1 MEKPSD
7 YSKDVRIQNALARAI
22 ELGEHGLAV
31 AAYYKGRLVVNA
43 AAGHAD
49 TVGKIAATTAT
60 LWPVFSVTKGVTAL
74 AIHIQAERGH
84 LAVSDRVSKY
94 WPQFAVN
101 GKENITIEQ
110 CLSHRAGIPQM
121 PTGVTPEL
129 MADWNWMT
137 AQIASHKPIFEPGT
151 CNAYHVLAW
160 GWILGELVRRTDPSK
175 RAFDAFVQQEICKP
189 LGLEDF
195 HLGVPDAELGRI
207 AQLSGGNSFT
217 IRDDYNISPSA
228 VFPGSDVHNLKVV
241 QQCVDPG
248 AGAITTAEAVAKI
261 FGLIANGGELD
272 GVRLLSPEAI
282 QGFRRYREG
291 AYDADK
297 VLTIPVW
304 MGAAGFWLGGEPN
317 ASDPI
322 VGCHRDVVVSPGAG
336 GSMAWADFR
345 HGLAVAFCHNN
356 MDSVAVSAPE
366 RTIAPVVRAIREVVA
381 DIAS

>member
-1 MEKPSD
+1 M
-7 YSKDVRIQNALARAI
+7 DVRIRNALARAI

-31 AAYYKGRLVVNA
+31 AAYYKGRLIDNA

-49 TVGKIAATTAT
+49 TAGKIAATTAT

-84 LAVSDRVSKY
+84 LAVSERVSKY
-94 WPQFAVN
+94 WPEFAVN

-110 CLSHRAGIPQM
+110 CLSHRA
-121 PTGVTPEL
+121 
-129 MADWNWMT
+129 
-137 AQIASHKPIFEPGT
+137 
-151 CNAYHVLAW
+151 
-160 GWILGELVRRTDPSK
+160 GELVRRTDPSK

-322 VGCHRDVVVSPGAG
+322 VGCHRDIVVSPGAG

-356 MDSVAVSAPE
+356 MDSVAVSVPE